1 MAALKRKGD
10 LAELK
15 VAVDLI
21 DRGCRISIPFGEDCD
36 YDLIA
41 DYEGRLHRVQ
51 VKHTRSDGQV
61 VLVSCR
67 SHSLTNGRVR
77 ATKRYTAEM
86 VDWIAVY
93 DCTSERCFY
102 CPSRELGPA
111 GRATLTL
118 RLQPARNG
126 QRIGIRNAED
136 YVDPDFSTDPGGE
149 VEPAGFEPAASSV
162 QGRRSAN

>member
-1 MAALKRKGD
+1 MASLKRKGD

-15 VAVDLI
+15 VAADLI
-21 DRGCRISIPFGEDCD
+21 DRGCRLSIPFGEDCD

-51 VKHTRSDGQV
+51 VKYTRSDSRI
-61 VLVSCR
+61 VLMRCR
-67 SHSLTNGRVR
+67 SHSLTKGKIR
-77 ATKRYTAEM
+77 ATKRYTSKT
-86 VDWIAVY
+86 VDWIATY
-93 DCTSERCFY
+93 DCTTDRCYY
-102 CPSRELGPA
+102 CPSWELGS
-111 GRATLTL
+111 GRAELRL

-126 QRIGIRNAED
+126 QRVGIREAQA
-136 YVDPDFSTDPGGE
+136 YTDPDFSLDPA